1 MIVSRAEY
9 FKDFNGNPR
18 QLESIRH
25 IEVLDQVAKKLWE
38 IADLE
43 KIAISNNNNN
53 NNNNATADKIAA
65 LKLILETV
73 KHRFETIIGT
83 SP

>member
-18 QLESIRH
+18 QLEYIRH

-43 KIAISNNNNN
+43 KIAISN